1 MQVGVE
7 GIVVVDVLVVAEA
20 GRREIN
26 PAELSRAP
34 DALPAVL
41 ELQVEVLLA
50 RRNVAVREKL
60 LTQRLEFPDKGGGW
74 LTETYHHVY
83 TQQKNG
89 ICKGLS
95 IGF

>member
-1 MQVGVE
+1 MEVGIE
-7 GIVVVDVLVVAEA
+7 GIVVVDVLIIAEA
-20 GRREIN
+20 GGSEIN
-26 PAELSRAP
+26 PSELSRAP

-50 RRNVAVREKL
+50 RRNVAVREEL
-60 LTQRLEFPDKGGGW
+60 LTQRLEFSDNGGGR
-74 LTETYHHVY
+74 LAEAYHHVH